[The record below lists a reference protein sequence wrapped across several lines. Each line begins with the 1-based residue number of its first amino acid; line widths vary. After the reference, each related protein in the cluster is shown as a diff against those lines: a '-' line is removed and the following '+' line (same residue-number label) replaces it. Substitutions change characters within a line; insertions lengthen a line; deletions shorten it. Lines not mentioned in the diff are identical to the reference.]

1 GGQFAWALGLK
12 YARSGD
18 VSLATSFS
26 PLAAIL
32 IAMVLLGEDP
42 GPGLLP
48 GGAIILLAIGLG
60 QFGRLRSRRT
70 RDDCPA
76 AAPALSRAM
85 EHEGEVNFKGT

>member
-1 GGQFAWALGLK
+1 MAGSPTADSIVEGQS
-12 YARSGD
+12 ARRYMVGD

-76 AAPALSRAM
+76 AAPAL
-85 EHEGEVNFKGT
+85 